1 MKLKTSKVMA
11 KMLNEKIKDFGLDYK
26 ITQKQITLEQF
37 KLYVDFDF
45 WEHENDYNSS
55 NQKFNVLEIEY
66 PLDYYACNRYLTTND
81 LIKIYKDS
89 NKTFNGFLDSFKNYV
104 EI

>member
-1 MKLKTSKVMA
+1 MA

>member
-1 MKLKTSKVMA
+1 MKLKTSKIMA

-37 KLYVDFDF
+37 RLYVDFDI

-66 PLDYYACNRYLTTND
+66 PLDYYACNKYLTTND